1 MSTVAE
7 RAAQK
12 MAATNREPQRPAVE
26 PLPTA
31 NKIGT
36 GFINGPLA
44 RDSQPFSYTK
54 AMLGVV
60 NKGADRSD
68 REKAKHEAN
77 VIEKFSKAVND
88 ANQMSTYRHQYWLPM
103 NFDHLGDAVTST
115 EECRYV
121 KSVIDGSAQQSDPE
135 EYAYLA
141 RLGLVRKT
149 QSAYIDTLG
158 GTMVPPP
165 TMGDVIPLVRPSA
178 ALLAAGAQ
186 GFPLPPGGRHVR
198 PRITGAP
205 SVQAVAESQ
214 EATETNL
221 TSDQMTLNARKIA
234 GSARLSKESV
244 AFTSGTMDNYVR
256 SELGRSLGLK
266 IDAYGFY
273 GTGGTSIPAGL
284 TSSAYTGSVI
294 NLATSYPTARGIG
307 TNGNTLLPQY
317 GDAVPALIGE
327 RSFSMDAGSGKWV
340 MRPGAYAAAMGVRA
354 DAVTPGDE
362 AGPLVDILKRFSES
376 APNQWRG
383 KQVVQTTNI
392 RGDRTKGSG
401 TNLQDV
407 FFGLW
412 QHCIVASYGAVAF
425 EDGHDGTS
433 FKKGEYIVLATM
445 YGDIGFEYPTAFLWY
460 QDVIG
465 VSAIL

>member
-1 MSTVAE
+1 MATLTKEQQAAE
-7 RAAQK
+7 AAK
-12 MAATNREPQRPAVE
+12 KANRTAVRPDAEPVPRKVG
-26 PLPTA
+26 TA
-31 NKIGT
+31 
-36 GFINGPLA
+36 FIENGLA

-54 AMLGVV
+54 AMTHVILG
-60 NKGADRSD
+60 KGEAGM
-68 REKAKHEAN
+68 AKHEAD
-77 VIEKFSKAVND
+77 VIEKFSKAVNA
-88 ANQMSTYRHQYWLPM
+88 ANPHMSGEHQHWLPM
-103 NFDHLGDAVTST
+103 NFDMLQESVKDSDEG
-115 EECRYV
+115 RYV
-121 KSVIDGSAQQSDPE
+121 KAVLEGSGQSSDPDEE
-135 EYAYLA
+135 EYLIRKGVMY
-141 RLGLVRKT
+141 RKT

-158 GTMVPPP
+158 GTLVPPP
-165 TMGDVIPLVRPSA
+165 TMGPVIPLIRPTA
-178 ALLAAGAQ
+178 ALMAAGAQ
-186 GFPLPPGGRHVR
+186 SFPLPPGGRHVR

-205 SVQAVAESQ
+205 SVKAVAESQ
-214 EATETNL
+214 AASESNL
-221 TSDQMTLNARKIA
+221 TTNQMELTARKIA
-234 GSARLSKESV
+234 GASRLSKESV

-256 SELGRSLGLK
+256 AELGRSLGLK

-273 GTGGTSIPAGL
+273 GPGGTSIPNGL
-284 TSSAYTGSVI
+284 TSSTYTGSVI
-294 NLATSYPTARGIG
+294 NLETDYPGARGIG
-307 TNGNTLLPQY
+307 ANGNTLLPQY

-327 RSFSMDAGSGKWV
+327 RSFAMDAGSGKWV

-392 RGDRTKGSG
+392 RGDYTKAAG

-425 EDGHDGTS
+425 EDGHDGSS
-433 FKKGEYIVLATM
+433 FLKGEYIVLATM

-460 QDVIG
+460 PNVMG
-465 VSAIL
+465 VTTIL

>member
-54 AMLGVV
+54 AMTCVV
-60 NKGADRSD
+60 LNKDDHGLRD
-68 REKAKHEAN
+68 KAKHEAD
-77 VIEKFSKAVND
+77 VLDKFSKAMND
-88 ANQMSTYRHQYWLPM
+88 ANPSDRHRYWLPM
-103 NFDHLGDAVTST
+103 NFDAVQESAKDTA
-115 EECRYV
+115 EFRYV
-121 KSVIDGSAQQSDPE
+121 KAVIEGSGQASDPNEE
-135 EYAYLA
+135 EYLIRKGVMY
-141 RLGLVRKT
+141 RKT

-158 GTMVPPP
+158 GSLVPPP
-165 TMGDVIPLVRPSA
+165 TMGDVIPLIRPSA

-198 PRITGAP
+198 GRITGAP
-205 SVQAVAESQ
+205 SVTAVAESQ

-221 TSDQMTLNARKIA
+221 STDQMELTARKIA
-234 GSARLSKESV
+234 GASRLSKESV

-256 SELGRSLGLK
+256 AELGRSLGLK

-284 TSSAYTGSVI
+284 TSAAYTGSVI